1 MLFVLFLEWGLGVWV
16 FCVCARVLCLGIFFV
31 CCFGFFCGFL
41 LLVGWLG
48 GFSVTQVDK
57 CSQIV
62 LHKWG
67 EEANTG
73 KKLPFYMYPKFA

>member
-1 MLFVLFLEWGLGVWV
+1 MELLEHSGDFWGFVGFFWFGFVWGAFCFVFGMGFRGLA

-48 GFSVTQVDK
+48 GWVVS
-57 CSQIV
+57 S
-62 LHKWG
+62 
-67 EEANTG
+67 
-73 KKLPFYMYPKFA
+73 LPR